1 MTTTNETKPFTV
13 TAKLEYDGMTLDVI
27 PADELDT
34 DCHLHARTDTHVI
47 YSVDGSN
54 PVAVAV

>member
-1 MTTTNETKPFTV
+1 MTTNETKPFTV
-13 TAKLEYDGMTLDVI
+13 IGNIEYEGMTLDVI

-47 YSVDGSN
+47 YSVDGSTA
-54 PVAVAV
+54 VAVAL